1 MIIENINSVYFTATN
16 TTRRV
21 VRHIAEQLQGNK
33 KEYNIT
39 QSAPEEN
46 ITMKSS
52 DLLVVGMPVYSG
64 RIPAIALPALDRFK
78 GNGTPAIIVCVYGN
92 RDYDDAL
99 LELKDVV
106 ESNGFKVIS
115 AGAFIAQHS
124 IFPKVGHNRPDE
136 KDMEQIK
143 EFADKSAA
151 LIAATPDISSLPEI
165 TPEGNRP
172 YKVPGNLPLQPKGNK
187 QCTECGACVKQCPAQ
202 AIAADTPRKTDKNKC
217 ISCAR
222 CIMICPENAR
232 HFGGLMYKTAGVMF
246 VRSFS
251 ERKEPT
257 VLISAER

>member
-124 IFPKVGHNRPDE
+124 IFPKVGQIYPQNTIIVTDRPKTSLIMWTSSFIAAKIVNPPGNYYFSGNRFLGQP
-136 KDMEQIK
+136 KKQILLDDVISQIQFNGK
-143 EFADKSAA
+143 FVKKTGKTFACFYKIPTFADN
-151 LIAATPDISSLPEI
+151 I
-165 TPEGNRP
+165 TE
-172 YKVPGNLPLQPKGNK
+172 KVMRTFLVNAYWWRSIQPQKVVRN
-187 QCTECGACVKQCPAQ
+187 E
-202 AIAADTPRKTDKNKC
+202 DSC
-217 ISCAR
+217 I
-222 CIMICPENAR
+222 
-232 HFGGLMYKTAGVMF
+232 
-246 VRSFS
+246 
-251 ERKEPT
+251 
-257 VLISAER
+257 